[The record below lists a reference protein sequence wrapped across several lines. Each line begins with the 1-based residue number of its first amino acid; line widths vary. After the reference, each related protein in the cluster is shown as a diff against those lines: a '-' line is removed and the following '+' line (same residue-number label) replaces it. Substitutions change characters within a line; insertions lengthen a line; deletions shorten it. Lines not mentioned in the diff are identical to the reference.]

1 MTPSSTNSFDPTN
14 LIGAAFSQPAV
25 SFVLALM
32 LAGGIGLFAWNRT
45 PGAGRL
51 PAAEPRSVRARYVPE
66 RRAVGFVAVAV
77 IVLFFA
83 DYVLRG
89 YILTGADRLHW
100 WRFTT
105 PIACAIIGIGIVL
118 ALIVTRGTA
127 PAEAAVVSAERR
139 SWVSFS
145 SRVAIIGMGL
155 IGVILAATTVSA
167 GITSS
172 PNGQG
177 QYVWLVIPVPNE
189 GAIDPIRLPFYGW
202 TYGIPVL
209 VSLGA
214 LLAVTW
220 FALDR
225 NAARPY
231 LRTEALVAERSARR
245 ETARNVTRVTAA
257 AMLLTL
263 AGAWRFI
270 ASSGSV
276 SQLTVMGQ
284 NGDNPYDAAW
294 RYAELAVAAGWCAPL
309 LEIAGFVLLLLVAG
323 NGLRRRPV
331 TRHTSAEAELPT
343 TAEAT
348 R

>member
-1 MTPSSTNSFDPTN
+1 MYASSANMFDPMQ
-14 LIGAAFSQPAV
+14 LIGGAFSQPAV
-25 SFVLALM
+25 SFVLALVI
-32 LAGGIGLFAWNRT
+32 AGGIGLFGGGRA
-45 PGAGRL
+45 PGRPRF
-51 PAAEPRSVRARYVPE
+51 PAAGPRSVQAKYVPE
-66 RRAVGFVAVAV
+66 QRALGFVAVAV

-83 DYVLRG
+83 DFVFRG

-105 PIACAIIGIGIVL
+105 PIACAIIGIVIVL

-127 PAEAAVVSAERR
+127 PAETPVLSAERR

-145 SRVAIIGMGL
+145 SRFAL
-155 IGVILAATTVSA
+155 ISLGVLGFVVAATTVSS
-167 GITSS
+167 GIASS
-172 PNGQG
+172 PNGEG

-189 GAIDPIRLPFYGW
+189 GAIDPIRLSFYGW

-231 LRTEALVAERSARR
+231 LRTETLGAERSARR
-245 ETARNVTRVTAA
+245 ETARNAAWVTTA

-270 ASSGSV
+270 ARSGSV
-276 SQLTVMGQ
+276 SHLTIMGQ
-284 NGDNPYDAAW
+284 NGDNPYDVAW
-294 RYAELAVAAGWCAPL
+294 RHAELAVAAGWCAPV
-309 LEIAGFVLLLLVAG
+309 LEIVGFMLLLLVAG
-323 NGLRRRPV
+323 NGLRRREV
-331 TRHTSAEAELPT
+331 TRHTSAQAELPM
-343 TAEAT
+343 TAEAG